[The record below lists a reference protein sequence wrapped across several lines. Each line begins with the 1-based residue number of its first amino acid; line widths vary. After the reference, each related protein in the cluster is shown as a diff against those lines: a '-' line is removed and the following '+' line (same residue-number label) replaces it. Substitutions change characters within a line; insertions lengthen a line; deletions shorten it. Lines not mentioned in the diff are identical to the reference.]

1 MCISIQS
8 CDPVLNAY
16 YLCIHVV
23 FMQCMWCHTPHTLH
37 VTPLTAKWVILI
49 TVKNRQKPSRD
60 RQKPSKAVKRQTKTV
75 KKSGVILITVKNCQ
89 NP

>member
-49 TVKNRQKPSRD
+49 TVKNRQETDKNRQKPSKD
-60 RQKPSKAVKRQTKTV
+60 RQKPSKSQG
-75 KKSGVILITVKNCQ
+75 SY
-89 NP
+89 